1 MITKEQ
7 AVEFLE
13 GRQRMHQLH
22 AEKISKEHDIIEDEV
37 SRVKYNA
44 LIDLSNKYG
53 DIAEMVRKK
62 VAE

>member
-1 MITKEQ
+1 
-7 AVEFLE
+7 
-13 GRQRMHQLH
+13 MHQLH

-37 SRVKYNA
+37 SRAKYNA